1 MRFATALILALCACV
16 DAPAE
21 ESSPAAA
28 DTTRPF
34 QMPDSTEI
42 SARAEAWL
50 REGRLVEVR
59 ERLFTATDLDTLAS
73 RAPAGARLDVR
84 PETLRLQ
91 VGEAFPLG
99 ELRVALAEPE
109 NSPRVDTVPGDAAPV
124 DTALDGAAVDTAAA
138 QALPVTLSVRGSAAT
153 IVGATLRA
161 RAAGDGVLLVG
172 LAVGG
177 GAPDTVR
184 VRVREEP

>member
-1 MRFATALILALCACV
+1 MRFATVLILALCACV

-21 ESSPAAA
+21 ESAPAAA
-28 DTTRPF
+28 DTTQPF
-34 QMPDSTEI
+34 QMPDSTET

-59 ERLFTATDLDTLAS
+59 ERLFTASGLDTLES
-73 RAPAGARLDVR
+73 RAAPGARVEVR
-84 PETLRLQ
+84 PETLRLL

-99 ELRVALAEPE
+99 ELRVALAEAE
-109 NSPRVDTVPGDAAPV
+109 NAASV
-124 DTALDGAAVDTAAA
+124 DTAPGNAAPGDTAVDDPSAETAAA
-138 QALPVTLSVRGSAAT
+138 EALPVTLTVRGSAAT

-172 LAVGG
+172 LGVGG

-184 VRVREEP
+184 VRVSGEP